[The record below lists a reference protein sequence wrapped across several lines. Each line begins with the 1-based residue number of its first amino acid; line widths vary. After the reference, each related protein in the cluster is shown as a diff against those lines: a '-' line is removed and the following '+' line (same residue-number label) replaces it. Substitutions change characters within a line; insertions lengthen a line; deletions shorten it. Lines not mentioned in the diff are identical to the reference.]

1 MNKKIFAITVLLF
14 LIIGISA
21 VHAEEINQTEDNLE
35 ISDSDILSAGT
46 VKSYTGLLNDIS
58 KSPETGFNVQSDYK
72 FNPTKDE
79 NLKNGISLT
88 VEDNSEYIIEGHNHV
103 INANNQAGIFKFTN
117 GTVYINNLKLIN
129 ADRSSIIL
137 NNCIL
142 YTKNVTFENNYDSEG
157 GAAVYSYGSNYYSTK
172 DKFINND
179 AKMGAS
185 IFGQNSIVEI
195 DRSTFVNAKELQWGL
210 IYTKNSI
217 TTVKNTVFA
226 NMTSKYATAIFCQE
240 NKLNVLNSRFI
251 NLFAKNTAGA
261 IGVKST
267 LSVNIDGCRFVNVSS
282 GKNGGAVYADIN
294 EDNVNYK
301 YGVTVKNSLFEKCSS
316 EFGGAYVQLGGQLKI
331 IDTNFKKNVA
341 EYSGGAIYLSNTTAT
356 ISNAELNRNKA
367 NQFYGGAAYIDDS
380 KVIIASCDVLN
391 NIVGTE
397 GSGVYLYSSQYEIKN
412 SNFAK
417 NNYNVIVSYFDRKG
431 SSLKNNEMNGGK
443 TLLNQVEYTSVV
455 DYAGEKIILDPVKV
469 KETAKSSKFDLRKYN
484 LAGVVK
490 DQGFDGSCW
499 AFAATGALES
509 AFLKATGILLDISEN
524 NIQNSALHYGTFG
537 TDSIF
542 ESGYSTSAMG
552 LFLAWLGT
560 LPVNYDT
567 YDELGK
573 ITLTAFAEDSYHI
586 QDTIIIP
593 ERANALDNAKLKDAL
608 IKYGGLTVHL
618 YGASA
623 NNEYYNE
630 NTHAQYY
637 NGKSPGNHFVTLV
650 GWDDNYSKKN
660 FIITPKGNG
669 AWICKNS
676 WGSEWGEDGYFYVS
690 YYDTTFAMKTT
701 SVGYIINNTESY
713 ERAYQ
718 YDIGRMTRYYAEK
731 TGDDIRF
738 VNTYTA
744 IDNEI
749 ISAIGTYFEKANEKY
764 KITIYVDGK
773 TVYSQSGKST
783 HGGFS
788 TIDLNKQIA
797 VNQDHEF
804 SVEIKAKA
812 MPLLEDTRIHFEKE
826 KSVAYYIDGGYE
838 DLGPSGITACIKAYT
853 FTNPNPGKT
862 KAHYNTKNNKV
873 TVKSNANGKIISIV
887 KDNKILGSAT
897 VTNGEAIFDLDL
909 EPGTYSVDTPYD
921 DDDDILEWFE
931 ILDSIELDDYITI
944 GFNVQTPI
952 EAEFLDMFEDE
963 LSNTTVIYEL
973 DGESFSGTTDNKGI
987 LSLDL
992 SDLSIGEHALFLEN
1006 PDTLEE
1012 TFIII
1017 NVVSRFSENSDVNMR
1032 QGDGS
1037 SFKVLVHG
1045 DDGNPVGAD
1054 ETVSIRL
1061 NGKTYDVKTDSD
1073 GYAVLTIP
1081 DSLKS
1086 GTYTLTA
1093 TYAGQIIKNT
1103 VKVTSGVNPA
1113 KSTVKSYP
1121 EGKTPVITKK
1131 VTSNFNTKTYNAKIT
1146 LKQSVDKKLKT
1157 GTNFKYNGAYLKNGK
1172 IIVKSNAN
1180 GAKIS
1185 IVKNNKVIATAVVI
1199 NGEAIFDLDLEPGTY
1214 SIIVQSEDSEK
1225 IIESFEIISAI
1236 DLGDAIITGE
1246 DAQTTLE
1253 IEFVDE
1259 DSFKL
1264 SDTNVTF
1271 YLDGE
1276 KYTEPIE
1283 NGTISINMTDL
1294 TVGNHTFVVENP
1306 VNSQES
1312 ATTIEVVR
1320 DLVAI

>member
-1 MNKKIFAITVLLF
+1 MA
-14 LIIGISA
+14 ISA

-35 ISDSDILSAGT
+35 ISDSDTLSAGT
-46 VKSYTGLLNDIS
+46 VKSFTGLLNDVS
-58 KSPETGFNVQSDYK
+58 NSPQNGLNIQSDYK
-72 FNPTKDE
+72 FNPNKDM
-79 NLKNGISLT
+79 NLKQGISLT
-88 VEDNSEYIIEGHNHV
+88 IEDDSEYVIEGNNHV
-103 INANNQAGIFKFTN
+103 INANDQAGIFKFTN

-129 ADRSSIIL
+129 TDRSSIIL

-142 YTKNVTFENNYDSEG
+142 YTNNVTFDNDYDSESG
-157 GAAVYSYGSNYYSTK
+157 GAVFAYGSNYYSTK

-185 IFGQNSIVEI
+185 IYAENSIVEI
-195 DRSTFVNAKELQWGL
+195 DRSTFVNNEEIEWGV
-210 IYTKNSI
+210 IYAKNSI

-226 NMTSKYATAIFCQE
+226 NMTSKYATAIFCSE
-240 NKLNVLNSRFI
+240 NKLTVLNSRFV

-261 IGVKST
+261 IGVKKTSS
-267 LSVNIDGCRFVNVSS
+267 LNIDGCRFVNVSS
-282 GKNGGAVYADIN
+282 GRNGGAVYADIN

-301 YGVTVKNSLFEKCSS
+301 YSVTVKNSLFEKCSS
-316 EFGGAYVQLGGQLKI
+316 EFGGAYLQLGGQLNI
-331 IDTNFKKNVA
+331 IDTDFKRNVA

-356 ISNAELNRNKA
+356 ISNAELSRNKA

-380 KVIIASCDVLN
+380 KVTIASCDILN
-391 NIVGTE
+391 NVAGTQ

-412 SNFAK
+412 SKFEK
-417 NNYNVIVSYFDRKG
+417 NNNNVIVSYFDRKG
-431 SSLKNNEMNGGK
+431 SSLKNNDLNGGK
-443 TLLNQVEYTSVV
+443 TLLNQVEYTTVI
-455 DYAGEKIILDPVKV
+455 DYVGEKIILNPVKV

-509 AFLKATGILLDISEN
+509 AFLKATGIQLDFSEN
-524 NIQNSALHYGTFG
+524 NIQNSALHYGVYG

-542 ESGYSTSAMG
+542 EAGYSVSGMG

-573 ITLTAFAEDSYHI
+573 ISLTAFADDSYHI

-593 ERANALDNAKLKDAL
+593 ERKNALDNEKLKDAL
-608 IKYGGLTVHL
+608 VKYGGLTVHL
-618 YGASA
+618 YGAAA
-623 NNEYYNE
+623 NNDYYNE
-630 NTHAQYY
+630 NTHAQNY

-660 FIITPKGNG
+660 FLITPKGNG

-676 WGSEWGEDGYFYVS
+676 WGSDWGENGYFYVS
-690 YYDTTFAMKTT
+690 YYDTSFAMYAP
-701 SVGYIINNTESY
+701 SVGYILENTESY

-718 YDIGRMTRYYAEK
+718 YDIGPIMRYYTEK
-731 TGDDIRF
+731 NGDDIRF

-744 IDNEI
+744 VDNEL
-749 ISAIGTYFEKANEKY
+749 ISAVGTYFEKANENY

-773 TVYSQSGKST
+773 SVYTQSGKST

-788 TIDLNKQIA
+788 TINLNKQIA

-812 MPLLEDTRIHFEKE
+812 LPLLEDTRIHFEKN
-826 KSVAYYIDGGYE
+826 KTVVYYVDGSYE
-838 DLGPSGITACIKAYT
+838 DLGPAGIAACIKAYA

-862 KAHYNTKNNKV
+862 KAHYNTKDNKV
-873 TVKSNANGKIISIV
+873 TVKSNANGKRISIV

-897 VTNGEAIFDLDL
+897 VNNGEATFNLDL
-909 EPGTYSVDTPYD
+909 EPGTYSVITPYE

-931 ILDSIELDDYITI
+931 ILDSIELDDYLTI
-944 GFNVQTPI
+944 GYNAQSPI
-952 EAEFLDMFEDE
+952 EAEFIDIFGEE
-963 LSNTTVIYEL
+963 LPETDIIYEL
-973 DGESFSGTTDNKGI
+973 DGEPFTGTTDNKGI

-992 SDLSIGEHALFLEN
+992 SDLSIGEHTLFLEN

-1037 SFKVLVHG
+1037 SFKVCVHG

-1061 NGKTYDVKTDSD
+1061 DGKTYTVKTDSK

-1093 TYAGQIIKNT
+1093 TYAGQSIKNT
-1103 VKVTSGVNPA
+1103 VKVTNDVKTA
-1113 KSTVKSYP
+1113 KTVAKAGS
-1121 EGKTPVITKK
+1121 EGKTSAGSKPA
-1131 VTSNFNTKTYNAKIT
+1131 TSQFSGKTYTAKIT
-1146 LKQSVDKKLKT
+1146 LKQNVAKTLKI
-1157 GTNFKYNGAYLKNGK
+1157 GNNFKYNGAYLKNGK
-1172 IIVKSNAN
+1172 LIVKTNAN

-1185 IVKNNKVIATAVVI
+1185 IVKNNKVIATATVI
-1199 NGEAIFDLDLEPGTY
+1199 NGEAIFDLELEYGTY
-1214 SIIVQSEDSEK
+1214 SIIVQSGDSEG
-1225 IIESFEIISAI
+1225 ILESFEIISAI
-1236 DLGDAIITGE
+1236 DLGDTIITGE
-1246 DAQTTLE
+1246 DAQTTVE

-1259 DSFKL
+1259 NGFKL

-1276 KYTEPIE
+1276 KYTKPIE
-1283 NGTISINMTDL
+1283 NGTISINLTDL
-1294 TVGNHTFVVENP
+1294 TVGNHTLVLENP
-1306 VNSQES
+1306 VSSQES

-1320 DLVAI
+1320 DLVTI